1 MRSFISL
8 ILCFSLSTSVFAMAV
23 ENWDFAKPHKE
34 KCTGKGQHADNDCL
48 SEAYKETDLRLNKL
62 YKKLNEAL
70 VDSKPL
76 LESQR
81 AWLKFRDS
89 QCKFTVGAD
98 DGGSSY
104 IYSLNA
110 CLIDLTEKRILDI
123 QTISPCNGCVE
134 FKEEYYK
141 NGMWP

>member
-1 MRSFISL
+1 MRSVISL
-8 ILCFSLSTSVFAMAV
+8 ILCLSFSTSVFAVSV
-23 ENWDFAKPHKE
+23 ENWDYAMPHKD
-34 KCTGKGQHADNDCL
+34 KCTGEGQQADNDCL
-48 SEAYKETDLRLNKL
+48 SVEYKETDLRLNNL
-62 YKKLNEAL
+62 YKKLNAAL
-70 VDSKPL
+70 ADPKPL

-98 DGGSSY
+98 DGGSAY
-104 IYSLNA
+104 MYSLNA

-123 QTISPCNGCVE
+123 QSIKPCNGCVE
-134 FKEEYYK
+134 FKQEYYK